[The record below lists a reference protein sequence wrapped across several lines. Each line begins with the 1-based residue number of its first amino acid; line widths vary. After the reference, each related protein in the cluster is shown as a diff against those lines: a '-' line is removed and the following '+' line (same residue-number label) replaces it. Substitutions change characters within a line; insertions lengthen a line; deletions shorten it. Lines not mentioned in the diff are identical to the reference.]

1 MLSTHLMMEMG
12 RRAQP
17 DRGWWK
23 PKTVELAREAA
34 QQAAY
39 CLDAPEEIPTGRV
52 LWEQVDDDLSGP
64 VIETVPRHEPP
75 NVNSQTPPVR

>member
-1 MLSTHLMMEMG
+1 MLSVQLMMEMG

-17 DRGWWK
+17 EDRGWWK

-39 CLDAPEEIPTGRV
+39 CLDAPDEIPTGRV
-52 LWEQVDDDLSGP
+52 LWEQVDDDLGGSVP
-64 VIETVPRHEPP
+64 ETVARYETP
-75 NVNSQTPPVR
+75 NEF